1 MASAPLAHRSLRL
14 LVLQVEMVRNLER
27 DGLRRLVERP
37 RGLLLARSLSDALL
51 RRRYRSRRCSRRGGY
66 ARVVGVQRC
75 SLLRLLLLLLLP
87 SAPALGARAG
97 AAT

>member
-51 RRRYRSRRCSRRGGY
+51 RRRYLRRCSRRCSRRGGY
-66 ARVVGVQRC
+66 ARVVGVQRG
-75 SLLRLLLLLLLP
+75 SLLRLLLLLLL
-87 SAPALGARAG
+87 LQRLL
-97 AAT
+97 

>member
-51 RRRYRSRRCSRRGGY
+51 RCRYRCSRRCSRRGGY
-66 ARVVGVQRC
+66 ARVVGVQRG
-75 SLLRLLLLLLLP
+75 SLLRLLLLLLL
-87 SAPALGARAG
+87 LQRLL
-97 AAT
+97 

>member
-51 RRRYRSRRCSRRGGY
+51 RCRYRCR
-66 ARVVGVQRC
+66 A
-75 SLLRLLLLLLLP
+75 
-87 SAPALGARAG
+87 GARA
-97 AAT
+97 AAAMRA